1 MLSDQFAPTFSPSSL
16 LTAPWKFRNRLH
28 HMLLSVDWKT
38 LSAGLYFSIL
48 TLLPSSALAAD
59 VTLAWNPNSED
70 HVEGYGV
77 YFSQDDSGPP
87 YNLFGYVALNELSDS
102 SSPAF
107 TVTGLENGARYYFAV
122 TAFDTAGN
130 ESDFSNS
137 VCADVGDVI
146 TPCASANTGS
156 GGETGSGGDASAGG
170 SGGGGC
176 FIESS
181 AAYHASLYPGK
192 GILIA
197 LGCMAAFSWIA
208 GGRHFKRA
216 FNFSRHQKPKDK
228 SGQ

>member
-1 MLSDQFAPTFSPSSL
+1 
-16 LTAPWKFRNRLH
+16 
-28 HMLLSVDWKT
+28 MLLNFYWKA
-38 LSAGLYFSIL
+38 LSAGLFFSIL

-122 TAFDTAGN
+122 TAYDTTGN

-146 TPCASANTGS
+146 TPCVSANTGS
-156 GGETGSGGDASAGG
+156 GGETGSGGAANAGG
-170 SGGGGC
+170 SGSSGGGGGGGC

-181 AAYHASLYPGK
+181 AAHHASLYPGK
-192 GILIA
+192 DILIA
-197 LGCMAAFSWIA
+197 LGCMAALLWIA
-208 GGRHFKRA
+208 DRRHFKRS
-216 FNFSRHQKPKDK
+216 FNFSRHQEPKDK
-228 SGQ
+228 SGL